1 MNRRE
6 NGKLWRH
13 VVKNLIISDN
23 QAFLC
28 LIINP
33 FDNHTPGETVT
44 SHSLSRSVI
53 LPKTRL
59 KVLIVIIKSRYQP
72 KLICYL
78 VVEERPR
85 HLDFDPPTSTQT
97 GIQEARGWIQLC
109 QVVQES
115 YTFRDP
121 SVSPSDTLLLSPLQV
136 QVFIRLLWTF
146 RSVRTGGITTGSD
159 TVSSSRL
166 STNPIIGSSDHERL
180 ETLDGHHCLFSK
192 HQDDRAISLP
202 HSTDDSCYHWMKK
215 TWIPGLPQTTLI
227 RLFWHMRWWWSNL
240 EEVLLDW

>member
-1 MNRRE
+1 M
-6 NGKLWRH
+6 
-13 VVKNLIISDN
+13 
-23 QAFLC
+23 
-28 LIINP
+28 
-33 FDNHTPGETVT
+33 
-44 SHSLSRSVI
+44 
-53 LPKTRL
+53 
-59 KVLIVIIKSRYQP
+59 IIKSRYQP

-85 HLDFDPPTSTQT
+85 HLDFDPPSSTQT

-115 YTFRDP
+115 YAFRDP
-121 SVSPSDTLLLSPLQV
+121 PVSPSDTLLLSPLTSLHSTTQWRW
-136 QVFIRLLWTF
+136 IF

-240 EEVLLDW
+240 ITSKQTTFLSHIMCGSETWFWSSLGVPLPVLVGPLQHYSCRNSRFDPYGDHLQTCQKHLLSE